1 MVLYDEL
8 VQANNN
14 NGRCLNAG
22 DQSVGFIA
30 IDGLLK
36 SCNEVY
42 WIDRCGTKYTDNL
55 DAFLNQVATSIL
67 GGELYV
73 KYLPKLKA
81 CFSSME
87 NKSKKATLTDTE
99 YNNLS
104 LSIKDFSQSVYG
116 ALCKKKSPGG
126 CFYKY
131 DIDKK
136 YVVFIRYNENTNA
149 VEASLRKRPHYIR
162 DLIKQETLV
171 GDIYQLPL
179 DSNSING
186 IIWSYLS
193 VR

>member
-8 VQANNN
+8 VYANNN

-22 DQSVGFIA
+22 DQRVAFIK

-36 SCNEVY
+36 SRNEVD
-42 WIDRCGTKYTDNL
+42 WFDMFGARHTDKL
-55 DAFLNQVATSIL
+55 DAFVNQVATSIL

-73 KYLPKLKA
+73 KYLPKLKD

-87 NKSKKATLTDTE
+87 KKAKKATLTDTE
-99 YNNLS
+99 YNDLA
-104 LSIKDFSQSVYG
+104 LSIKNFSQSVYG

-136 YVVFIRYNENTNA
+136 YVVFIRYNEESNA

-186 IIWSYLS
+186 IIGSYLS